1 MISKILIITN
11 KSDVT
16 SDFIVKKLRERK
28 IDYYRLNTEDLYST
42 VSFTFNFD
50 TDYYYL
56 YDANKHSKYNLWDFT
71 AVYFRRPLL
80 PTFMD
85 SSLSDGDRDFLERE
99 AYYTLK
105 GLYKILDNKFWISKP
120 NDIQNAEN
128 KFYQLQLAKKL
139 GFLIPPSLATNI
151 PSDFRK
157 FTNGRKCIIKAVHS
171 SRIQGKSSQKIAFT
185 SELTESPTDEEIRCS
200 TAYLQKE
207 ICKKYDVRVT
217 VVGNKVFA
225 AAINS
230 QMLPD
235 TKVDWRRG
243 EHILKHNRITLP
255 PDIESKCLKL
265 LTELNLQYGAIDFVV
280 DKADNYYFL
289 EINPNGQWAW
299 IEKQTG
305 YDISGTIVDTLCNV
319 YYI

>member
-120 NDIQNAEN
+120 SAIQNAEN
-128 KFYQLQLAKKL
+128 KFYQLQLAKQL
-139 GFLIPPSLATNI
+139 DFSIPSSIATNI

-157 FTNGRKCIIKAVHS
+157 FAKERKCIIKAVHS
-171 SRIQGKSSQKIAFT
+171 GRIKNHSNQKIAFT
-185 SELTESPTDEEIRCS
+185 SELTSVPTDEEIKCS
-200 TAYLQKE
+200 TAYLQQE
-207 ICKKYDVRVT
+207 IEKKYDVRVT

-225 AAINS
+225 AAIDS
-230 QMLPD
+230 QTLSE
-235 TKVDWRRG
+235 TRIDWRRG
-243 EHILKHNRITLP
+243 EHILNHKRINLP
-255 PDIESKCLKL
+255 EDIKSKCLKL
-265 LTELNLQYGAIDFVV
+265 LAELNLQYGAIDFVE
-280 DKADNYYFL
+280 DRLGKYFFL

-305 YDISGTIVDTLCNV
+305 YDISGAIVDTLCNV
-319 YYI
+319 